1 MSLIRLL
8 PRDENGHPRP
18 LGGHGEALRW
28 AAAATARPF
37 FSRRSAGGL
46 GASVAG
52 LLLFRYLSGEYP
64 ALTSFLFFLA
74 GLAAFGF
81 LLWLIGSV
89 LLYLY
94 AVLQGGV
101 EKN

>member
-1 MSLIRLL
+1 MRLL

-28 AAAATARPF
+28 AAATAARPL

-52 LLLFRYLSGEYP
+52 FLLFRYISGEYP
-64 ALTSFLFFLA
+64 VPSSFLSFLA
-74 GLAAFGF
+74 GLAALGF
-81 LLWLIGSV
+81 LLWLTGSV